1 MFRRV
6 LIANRGEIALRIQRA
21 CRELDMIPVLVCSEA
36 DRDSLPVQLA
46 EHAYCIGPAP
56 ARDSYLNAEAL
67 LSVALAT
74 GCQAVHP
81 GYGFLSESAD
91 FAEACEK
98 AGLTW
103 IGPPADVIR
112 AMGRK
117 AAAKE
122 RMKRAGIPVVPGSD
136 GPVTDADEA
145 LAIAEQIGWPVLIK
159 ASAGC
164 GGLGIRRANGPE
176 ELSALFEEARAQAQ
190 ACFGDGE
197 LYLEKALTDPRHI
210 EFQILADTH
219 GNMIHLG
226 DRECSIQ
233 RRNQKMIEEAPSYAL
248 SPELREAMG
257 RTALAA
263 ARVADCVS
271 TCTVEFLLDADGQYY
286 FLEMNTRIQVEHA
299 VTEVVTGIDLVREQ
313 IRIAQGLP
321 LSCRQEDVVLR
332 GHAIECRINAEDPMN
347 DFRPCPGTVS
357 FLHFP
362 GGCGVRVDS
371 ALFNG
376 CEVPPFYD
384 SLLAKIICEAP
395 TRRDCIRRMRRALEE
410 LVILGPAHTA
420 DLAHQILH
428 HPDFVRGHY
437 DTGFLEKNFGRM
449 LERVREG

>member
-159 ASAGC
+159 ASAGG

-210 EFQILADTH
+210 EFQILEDTH